1 MRPQIVERIVSPAG
15 KTITHL
21 QPDQLGRPIK
31 LQTADELTRMMEL
44 VVTGG
49 TGTAASIPGIR
60 VAGKTGTAETGRGN
74 IYTAW
79 FAAFAPADAPRVA
92 IAVVVEN
99 QLNGFGGA
107 ISAPIAKQVMEAL
120 LR

>member
-1 MRPQIVERIVSPAG
+1 MATSV
-15 KTITHL
+15 KT
-21 QPDQLGRPIK
+21 PRMLGQPIK
-31 LQTADELTRMMEL
+31 RQTADELTRMMEL

-49 TGTAASIPGIR
+49 TGTAASIPGIK
-60 VAGKTGTAETGRGN
+60 VAGKTGTAEVGRGN

-92 IAVVVEN
+92 IAVVLEH
-99 QLNGFGGA
+99 QLNGFGGTV
-107 ISAPIAKQVMEAL
+107 SAPIAKQVMEAL

>member
-1 MRPQIVERIVSPAG
+1 
-15 KTITHL
+15 
-21 QPDQLGRPIK
+21 
-31 LQTADELTRMMEL
+31 
-44 VVTGG
+44 
-49 TGTAASIPGIR
+49 
-60 VAGKTGTAETGRGN
+60 
-74 IYTAW
+74 
-79 FAAFAPADAPRVA
+79 VA